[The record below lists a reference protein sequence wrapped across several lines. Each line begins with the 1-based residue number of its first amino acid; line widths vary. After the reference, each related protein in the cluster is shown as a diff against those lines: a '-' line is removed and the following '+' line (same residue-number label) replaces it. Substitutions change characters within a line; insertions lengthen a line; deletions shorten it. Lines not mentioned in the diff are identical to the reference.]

1 MPQPLLAT
9 KLFIPS
15 PARSLVVRA
24 RLLDRL
30 DDSLDPAARLTLVS
44 APPGFGKTTLL
55 GAWAGSF
62 REAKSQEPCRIA
74 WLSLDEGDNDP
85 VLFWA
90 YLIAALQTQAEGIGA
105 QALTWLHA
113 PQSPDLKAAV
123 AVLVNDLAQIPGCF
137 VLILD
142 DYHVIRLSSIHDS
155 LSFLIERMP
164 PQFHV
169 VVMTRADPPLPL
181 ALLRGRGQLLEI
193 RLPELRFSD
202 DEAYSY
208 LSQSAANA
216 LSQSDAARLNAK
228 AEGWAA
234 GLQMAGASLRGQ
246 ANVEAF
252 ITSFSGNSRY
262 ILDYLIE
269 EVLNRQT
276 PAVQDFL
283 LATSILDRL
292 SGPLCDS
299 LLAAP
304 ETEVGEI
311 GAALSSGEMLRQLE
325 DSNLFI
331 SALDDQRYWYRYHR
345 LFADLL
351 TKRLSQ
357 IAPARVGV
365 LHSRA
370 SRWYE
375 ENGFADRAVEHAFKA
390 QDYSRAARLV
400 EALADDLWKQGEH
413 TRLLKWLQELTDE
426 QIRAQLPL
434 AIFKAGLLVL
444 KGNLREAELCL
455 DQADEDLPVAPL
467 DGALLDRLIG
477 RAATV
482 RALIAESRADGAG
495 ILHYAHLALEKLS
508 PSLDAVWRIMAL
520 VALGHQ
526 ELTQGHFPAC
536 KQHLFL
542 AVEIGRSAG
551 CFFLLLDTMTKLVL
565 ALWLAGRLKEA
576 ADVCQEGLQLIDQN
590 GLDRIP
596 ATSMLYLAWGFIL
609 FESRRS
615 EEAKH
620 FILRGLDLSRVGDN
634 VISLAW
640 AYHELAIVLTTQ
652 GDVAAAEA
660 ANREAYQ
667 LTQKYELPSW
677 LTCSIAGQKA
687 FQLIDSGRL
696 AEAEQFLQSR
706 DIRLDGLMAHPH
718 QVEYEALAYLL
729 EARGELAAAADLLER
744 LIDTARA
751 DRQESWVITYQTR
764 LCLVWQ
770 SLGDKARALEVLD
783 AALSLA
789 EPEGTLEIFVGK
801 GEPMARLLYDA
812 AKQGTHADFARRLL
826 AMFPMAATPLPT
838 APAAQQREHALIEPL
853 SDREIET
860 IRLVAAGL
868 SNKEIAQRL
877 HISVRTVKFHMT
889 NIYGKLGVDSRT
901 QALARARLLGLILDA

>member
-24 RLLDRL
+24 RLLERL
-30 DDSLDPAARLTLVS
+30 DESLNPAGRLTLVS
-44 APPGFGKTTLL
+44 APAGFGKTTLL
-55 GAWAGSF
+55 SAWAGHL
-62 REAKSQEPCRIA
+62 REAKLQEARRVA

-85 VLFWA
+85 VVFWA
-90 YLIAALQTQAEGIGA
+90 YLIAALQTQADGIGA

-113 PQSPDLKAAV
+113 SQSADPKAAV
-123 AVLVNDLAQIPGCF
+123 AALVNDLAPIPGCF

-155 LSFLIERMP
+155 LAFLVERMP
-164 PQFHV
+164 PQFHLV
-169 VVMTRADPPLPL
+169 IVTRTDPPLPL

-193 RLPELRFSD
+193 RLPDLRFSD
-202 DEAYSY
+202 DEAHSF
-208 LSQSAANA
+208 LSQGLTGA

-246 ANVEAF
+246 TNVEAF
-252 ITSFSGNSRY
+252 VASFSGNSRY

-283 LATSILDRL
+283 LTTSILDRL
-292 SGPLCDS
+292 SGPLCDH
-299 LLAAP
+299 LLVAP
-304 ETEVGEI
+304 ETEA
-311 GAALSSGEMLRQLE
+311 GAGGLATSSREMLRQLE

-331 SALDDQRYWYRYHR
+331 LALDDQRYWYRYHR

-357 IAPARVGV
+357 IAPARIGM

-375 ENGFADRAVEHAFKA
+375 ENGIVDRAVEHALKA
-390 QDYSRAARLV
+390 QDYDRAARLV
-400 EALADDLWKQGEH
+400 EASADDLWKQGEH
-413 TRLLKWLQELTDE
+413 ARLLKWLQALPDE
-426 QIRAQLPL
+426 QIRSRLPL
-434 AIFKAGLLVL
+434 VIFKAGLLAL
-444 KGNLREAELCL
+444 NGSLREAEICL
-455 DQADEDLPVAPL
+455 EHVEASLPLAAL
-467 DGALLDRLIG
+467 DGPLLDRLAG
-477 RAATV
+477 QAATV
-482 RALIAESRADGAG
+482 RALIAESRADGAN
-495 ILHYAHLALEKLS
+495 ILRYSHLALEKLS
-508 PSLDAVWRIMAL
+508 ASLDPVWRIIAL
-520 VALGHQ
+520 VSLGHQ
-526 ELTQGHFPAC
+526 DLTEGDFQTC

-551 CFFLLLDTMTKLVL
+551 CFFMILDTMTKLVL
-565 ALWLAGRLKEA
+565 ALWVAGRLKEA
-576 ADVCQEGLQLIDQN
+576 ADVCQEGLQLIDQK

-609 FESRRS
+609 FESRHL
-615 EEAKH
+615 EEAKQ
-620 FILRGLDLSRVGDN
+620 FILRGLDLSRSGDN

-640 AYHELAIVLTTQ
+640 AYHEVAMVLSNQ
-652 GDVAAAEA
+652 GDLAGAEA

-667 LTQKYELPSW
+667 LTQTFELPNW
-677 LTCSIAGQKA
+677 LTCSIAAQKA
-687 FQLIDSGRL
+687 FQLIESGRL

-706 DIRLDGLMAHPH
+706 NIRLDEMMAHPH
-718 QVEYEALAYLL
+718 QPEYEALATLL
-729 EARGELAAAADLLER
+729 EARGDLNTAAGLLER

-751 DRQESWVITYQTR
+751 DRQESWVITYQAR

-770 SLGDKARALEVLD
+770 SLGDQTRALEVLE

-789 EPEGTLEIFVGK
+789 EPEGIVEVLVGK
-801 GEPMARLLYDA
+801 GEPMARLLYEA

-826 AMFPMAATPLPT
+826 AMFPIADTPKPT
-838 APAAQQREHALIEPL
+838 APTAQKRGNELIEPL

-868 SNKEIAQRL
+868 SNKEIAQKL

-901 QALARARLLGLILDA
+901 QALARARLLGLILDV